1 MRIRIPPDAHVG
13 IIYSSILLIYKYSMD
28 EDYL

>member
-1 MRIRIPPDAHVG
+1 MRCQIPQEAPVG

>member
-1 MRIRIPPDAHVG
+1 MRCRIPQEALVV